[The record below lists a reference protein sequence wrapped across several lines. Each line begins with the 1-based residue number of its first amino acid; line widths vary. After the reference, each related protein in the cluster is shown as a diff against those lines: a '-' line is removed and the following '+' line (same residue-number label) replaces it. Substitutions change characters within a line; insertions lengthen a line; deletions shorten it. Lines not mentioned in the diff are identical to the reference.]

1 MTEDRVVGIEAIQ
14 AAFEKLN
21 DALVLVD
28 DDRVIRNAN
37 PAACALLQ
45 KDAAALVDQRATH
58 LPERIFEL
66 TARGENG
73 RVESDVVLSNGKRA
87 TFSISVTANVFPGR
101 HLFMLRD
108 VTERRQREMMSERY
122 ELLARH
128 THDIVLF
135 LDRHGRIVEANDAA
149 IRAYG
154 YSREEILQLGV
165 INLRAPESQDDVQ
178 MQIEH
183 AFSTGIILET
193 VHRRKDST
201 TFPVEVGSRSAMVG
215 GELMLLS
222 VIRDITDRRQ
232 IQAGLV
238 QVDRLSTFGMMAAGI
253 AHEINNP
260 LAYAITN
267 IDVLARRLAALSSA
281 ARPDPAN
288 SDQQA
293 AGPLASGLAQCAE
306 MILIAQEGVG
316 RVRSIVRDLK
326 MFSRDDHGTLERVDI
341 RSILESSI
349 NIARGEIRHRARV
362 VRDYGE
368 APFVEGSSSRLGQVF
383 LNLLVNAAQ
392 AIPDGRADGEIRVV
406 TRTASNGDVIV
417 DVIDN
422 GIGIEEHSIDRIFEP
437 FMTTKPAGEG
447 TGLGLHIAR
456 TIARAAGGE
465 VSASSR
471 VGVGTTMRVTLPSKE
486 PRSLRSPNSATGATP
501 AATPAITHAARIL
514 IIDDEQP
521 IGFTLRALLSP
532 PHEVAITVSA
542 VDALVRIDAGEIFD
556 VIFCDI
562 MMPEI
567 TGIKF
572 HEIVTATHPD
582 ITSRIVFMTGGISAP
597 EVHKFLQAT
606 GARCLEKPFTDAELE
621 AAIREVRTRTF

>member
-1 MTEDRVVGIEAIQ
+1 MTEDRVVGVEALQ

-37 PAACALLQ
+37 AAACALLE
-45 KDAAALVDQRATH
+45 KDAATLVNQRATH
-58 LPERIFEL
+58 LPERIWEL

-73 RVESDVVLSNGKRA
+73 RIESDVVLSNGKRA
-87 TFSISVTANVFPGR
+87 TFSISVTANVLPGR
-101 HLFMLRD
+101 HMFMLRD
-108 VTERRQREMMSERY
+108 ISERRQRETMSERY

-135 LDRHGRIVEANDAA
+135 LDRVGRVVEANDAA

-154 YSREEILQLGV
+154 YSREEILQLRV
-165 INLRAPESQDDVQ
+165 IDLRAPENQDDVQ
-178 MQIEH
+178 IQIER
-183 AFSTGIILET
+183 AFSSGIILET
-193 VHRRKDST
+193 VHRRKDGT

-238 QVDRLSTFGMMAAGI
+238 QADRLSTFGMMAAGI

-267 IDVLARRLAALSSA
+267 IDVLARRLAALSA
-281 ARPDPAN
+281 DARQDPAN
-288 SDQQA
+288 PDQR
-293 AGPLASGLAQCAE
+293 AGDSLASGLAQCAE

-326 MFSRDDHGTLERVDI
+326 MFSRDDHGMVERVDI

-362 VRDYGE
+362 GRDYGE
-368 APFVEGSSSRLGQVF
+368 VPFVESSSSRLGQVF

-392 AIPDGRADGEIRVV
+392 AIPDGRTDGEIRVV
-406 TRTASNGDVIV
+406 TRMASNGDVIV

-422 GIGIEEHSIDRIFEP
+422 GVGIEEHSIDRIFDP

-456 TIARAAGGE
+456 TIVRAAGGE
-465 VSASSR
+465 VSATSQ

-486 PRSLRSPNSATGATP
+486 RNALTPDTP
-501 AATPAITHAARIL
+501 AAVAAATHSARIL

-521 IGFTLRALLSP
+521 IGVTLRALLSP
-532 PHEVAITVSA
+532 PHRVDVTVSA
-542 VDALVRIDAGEIFD
+542 VEALERINAGEIFD

-562 MMPEI
+562 MMPEV

-572 HEIVTATHPD
+572 HEIVTATHPE
-582 ITSRIVFMTGGISAP
+582 IASRIVFMTGGISAP

-606 GARCLEKPFTDAELE
+606 GARCLEKPFSDAELE
-621 AAIREVRTRTF
+621 AEISNVLTKKNL